1 MNNKLLLL
9 DVTVIDYCKR
19 LLNSFSHFLSF
30 LIHSFKKK
38 SVNWAYPVAMI
49 VLGTKNR
56 IMAREAAAIMEL
68 TLTGS
73 GRKQQIPQR
82 NTENY
87 FF

>member
-1 MNNKLLLL
+1 M
-9 DVTVIDYCKR
+9 
-19 LLNSFSHFLSF
+19 S

-56 IMAREAAAIMEL
+56 MTTMEVAAIMEL
-68 TLTGS
+68 TLTGC
-73 GRKQQIPQR
+73 GGKQQTPQR
-82 NTENY
+82 NY